1 MKKAIILFL
10 SVMLLC
16 SCSAF
21 VGAYEEDTGT
31 IVTPEDI
38 EKVSEKLAQ
47 KNIEYE
53 DGVDYN
59 APVYYWSES
68 GGVFHSRETCSA
80 LANSKKIIAGNID
93 HAYNRGIDET
103 CSRCFGK

>member
-10 SVMLLC
+10 SILLLC
-16 SCSAF
+16 SCSVFSSDA
-21 VGAYEEDTGT
+21 ENTGI

-59 APVYYWSES
+59 APIYYWSENGS
-68 GGVFHSRETCSA
+68 VFHSRETCSA

-93 HAYNRGIDET
+93 DAYNRGIDQT
-103 CSRCFGK
+103 CSRCFG

>member
-1 MKKAIILFL
+1 MKKAIILLL
-10 SVMLLC
+10 SLLILC

-21 VGAYEEDTGT
+21 LDDYEENTGK

-38 EKVSEKLAQ
+38 EGVSEQLEK

-53 DGVDYN
+53 DGIDYN
-59 APVYYWSES
+59 APIYYWSES

-80 LANSKKIIAGNID
+80 LANSKKIIAGNIN
-93 HAYNRGIDET
+93 HAYNNGIDKT
-103 CSRCFGK
+103 CSRCFG

>member
-21 VGAYEEDTGT
+21 SDADEENTGT

-38 EKVSEKLAQ
+38 ERVSEALS
-47 KNIEYE
+47 KNNIDYVN
-53 DGVDYN
+53 GVDTN
-59 APVYYWSES
+59 APIYYWSENGS
-68 GGVFHSRETCSA
+68 VFHSRETCSA
-80 LANSKKIIAGNID
+80 LANSKKIIAGNIN
-93 HAYNRGIDET
+93 HAHNHGIEKT
-103 CSRCFGK
+103 CSRCFG